1 MNTPLLSRH
10 FKSVLMLLLLCIVS
24 ASAVRAQYFTLSGSH
39 AYSLNSVNQVFDL
52 SPDAKIGVS
61 LRNDP
66 VSVNPAI
73 LTTFDP
79 ILGTPMDSKT
89 FGFGP
94 LGVMVAQ
101 VGSSL
106 RAVVLTSEGG
116 PRQIYLFDI
125 SSTGQL
131 TQLAS
136 TQLTTSSSDGGS
148 NLVLSGSAQAGFVI
162 VFTDSGS
169 DLVSFSLVDGGIL
182 NRLALP
188 GIASTLEMKETSNS
202 RRLVFRVGNALK
214 VVNALNPNQLIESGS
229 VQLLSNGEFSGAPDD
244 GVAFSNDG
252 RYVFVG
258 NQIFNFAAIDLN
270 LMQIIGTI
278 PGNDFRFGRVRIFEA
293 NQERRLAILSSPS
306 GTGGTMSILLVNA
319 NDPANL
325 SIISQYTPLS
335 NESFFYKS
343 DFAFSHDGSRLF
355 AAPKEKLIA
364 FDLPTFNKAWEQ
376 PVPGS
381 ALQVHQLKVYGP
393 NDEVLGAWD
402 VSGGLGVNAIF
413 GAFPAVPP
421 NVSINETSTN
431 NEGDGS
437 VDFTIS
443 LSSSA
448 APHKVVVNYA
458 IADGTATQGS
468 DYTNTVGTV
477 TFEPGIT
484 TKVISVP
491 ILNDALDEFDET
503 FTMNIESAS
512 PGIITAS
519 QSTATILDDDP
530 PPSVSINDVS
540 ILEGNSGTRN
550 LTFTVSLSAA
560 SGKQISVTY
569 ATADDT
575 AKAVDD
581 YTAATG
587 AVMFSPGQTT
597 SPITIQIKV
606 DTLSEDNEAFVVNLS
621 NPVNATIA
629 DGIGIGTISN
639 DDSPILATEQN
650 SQRAIALDLVTFI
663 RDPFP
668 LNNPN
673 YLGPDQRT
681 RINLFTTNLI
691 VTPALVVTAQ
701 ALDSQ
706 NTVYELP
713 IESIGSLP
721 NAVGLAQIIVKL
733 PDGISA
739 GDLRLSIT
747 ARARSSNVVLVGI
760 TP

>member
-1 MNTPLLSRH
+1 
-10 FKSVLMLLLLCIVS
+10 
-24 ASAVRAQYFTLSGSH
+24 
-39 AYSLNSVNQVFDL
+39 VNQVFDL

>member
-1 MNTPLLSRH
+1 
-10 FKSVLMLLLLCIVS
+10 MLLLVCIVS
-24 ASAVRAQYFTLSGSH
+24 ASAVRAQYFTLSGWH
-39 AYSLNSVNQVFDL
+39 AYSLNSINQVFDL
-52 SPDAKIGVS
+52 SPDGKIGVS

-66 VSVNPAI
+66 VSTHPAI

-94 LGVMVAQ
+94 LGVTVAQ

-116 PRQIYLFDI
+116 PRRIYLFDI

-136 TQLTTSSSDGGS
+136 TQLTTSSGDGGS
-148 NLVLSGSAQAGFVI
+148 NLVLSGTAQAGFVM
-162 VFTDSGS
+162 VFANSGAE
-169 DLVSFSLVDGGIL
+169 LVSFSLVDGGIL
-182 NRLALP
+182 TRLALT
-188 GIASTLEMKETSNS
+188 GITSTLEMKETSNS
-202 RRLVFRVGNALK
+202 RRLVFRQGNVVK

-229 VQLLSNGEFSGAPDD
+229 VQLVPNGEFSAIPFD
-244 GVAFSNDG
+244 GIAFSNDG
-252 RYVFVG
+252 RYVFFG
-258 NQIFNFAAIDLN
+258 NQFFNFAAIDLN
-270 LMQIIGTI
+270 SMQIVGTI
-278 PGNDFRFGRVRIFEA
+278 PGNNFRFGRVRIFEA
-293 NQERRLAILSSPS
+293 NGERRLAILNSPS
-306 GTGGTMSILLVNA
+306 GTVNTMSILLVNA

-325 SIISQYTPLS
+325 SIINQYTPPFE
-335 NESFFYKS
+335 ESFFYKS

-376 PVPGS
+376 PVSGG

-402 VSGGLGVNAIF
+402 VSGGLGFTAIF

-421 NVSINETSTN
+421 NVSINETSTI
-431 NEGDGS
+431 NEGGGS
-437 VDFTIS
+437 VNFTIS

-448 APHKVVVNYA
+448 APHKVTVNYA
-458 IADGTATQGS
+458 TADGTATQGS
-468 DYTNTVGTV
+468 DYTSTAGTV
-477 TFEPGIT
+477 TFEPGVT
-484 TKVISVP
+484 TRVISVP
-491 ILNDALDEFDET
+491 ILDDALDEVDET
-503 FTMNIESAS
+503 FKMNILSAS
-512 PGIITAS
+512 PGIIIAG

-530 PPSVSINDVS
+530 PPSLSINDVS
-540 ILEGNSGTRN
+540 ISEGNFGVRSLN
-550 LTFTVSLSAA
+550 FTVSLSAA
-560 SGKQISVTY
+560 SGKQITVSY

-581 YTAATG
+581 YTPATG
-587 AVMFSPGQTT
+587 GVTISPGQTT
-597 SPITIQIKV
+597 STISIQIKV
-606 DTLSEDNEAFVVNLS
+606 DTLSEDNETFVVNLS

-629 DGIGIGTISN
+629 DGTGIGTISN

-650 SQRAIALDLVTFI
+650 SQRAIALDLVTLI

-673 YLGPDQRT
+673 YFGQDHRT
-681 RINLFTTNLI
+681 RLSLFTTNLI
-691 VTPALVVTAQ
+691 FTPGLVVTVQ
-701 ALDSQ
+701 AMDSQ
-706 NTVYELP
+706 NVVYQLP
-713 IESIGSLP
+713 VETIGSLP
-721 NAVGLAQIIVKL
+721 NDVGLTQIIVKL
-733 PDGISA
+733 PDGIPA
-739 GDLRLSIT
+739 GDLRVSIT

>member
-1 MNTPLLSRH
+1 
-10 FKSVLMLLLLCIVS
+10 MLLLVCIVS
-24 ASAVRAQYFTLSGSH
+24 ASAVRAQYFTLSGWH
-39 AYSLNSVNQVFDL
+39 AYSLNSINQVFDL
-52 SPDAKIGVS
+52 SPDGKIGVS

-66 VSVNPAI
+66 VSTHPAI

-94 LGVMVAQ
+94 LGVTVAQ

-116 PRQIYLFDI
+116 PRRIYLFDI

-136 TQLTTSSSDGGS
+136 TQLTTSSGDGGS
-148 NLVLSGSAQAGFVI
+148 NLVLSGTAQAGFVM
-162 VFTDSGS
+162 VFANSGAE
-169 DLVSFSLVDGGIL
+169 LVSFSLVDGGIL
-182 NRLALP
+182 NRLALT
-188 GIASTLEMKETSNS
+188 GITSTLEMKETSNS
-202 RRLVFRVGNALK
+202 RRLVFRQGNVVK

-229 VQLLSNGEFSGAPDD
+229 VQLVPNGEFSAIPFD
-244 GVAFSNDG
+244 GIAFSNDG
-252 RYVFVG
+252 RYVFFG
-258 NQIFNFAAIDLN
+258 NQFFNFAAIDLN
-270 LMQIIGTI
+270 SMQIVGTI
-278 PGNDFRFGRVRIFEA
+278 PGNNFRFGRVRIFEA
-293 NQERRLAILSSPS
+293 NGERRLAILNSPS
-306 GTGGTMSILLVNA
+306 GTVNTMSILLVNA

-325 SIISQYTPLS
+325 SIINQYTPPFE
-335 NESFFYKS
+335 ESFFYKS

-376 PVPGS
+376 PVSGG

-402 VSGGLGVNAIF
+402 VSGGLGFTAIF

-421 NVSINETSTN
+421 NVSINETSTI
-431 NEGDGS
+431 NEGGGS
-437 VDFTIS
+437 VNFTIS

-448 APHKVVVNYA
+448 APHKVTVNYA
-458 IADGTATQGS
+458 TADGTATQGS
-468 DYTNTVGTV
+468 DYTSTAGTV
-477 TFEPGIT
+477 TFEPGVT
-484 TKVISVP
+484 TRVISVP
-491 ILNDALDEFDET
+491 ILDDALDEVDET
-503 FTMNIESAS
+503 FKMNILSAS
-512 PGIITAS
+512 PGIIIAG

-530 PPSVSINDVS
+530 PPSLSINDVS
-540 ILEGNSGTRN
+540 ISEGNFGVRSLN
-550 LTFTVSLSAA
+550 FTVSLSAA
-560 SGKQISVTY
+560 SGKQITVSY

-581 YTAATG
+581 YTPATG
-587 AVMFSPGQTT
+587 GVTISPGQTT
-597 SPITIQIKV
+597 STISIQIKV
-606 DTLSEDNEAFVVNLS
+606 DTLSEDNETFVVNLS

-629 DGIGIGTISN
+629 DGTGIGTISN

-650 SQRAIALDLVTFI
+650 SQRAIALDLVTLI

-673 YLGPDQRT
+673 YFGQDHRT
-681 RINLFTTNLI
+681 RLSLFTTNLI
-691 VTPALVVTAQ
+691 FTPGLVVTAQ
-701 ALDSQ
+701 AMDSQ
-706 NTVYELP
+706 NVVYQLP
-713 IESIGSLP
+713 VETIGSLP
-721 NAVGLAQIIVKL
+721 NDVGLTQIIVKL
-733 PDGISA
+733 PDGIPA
-739 GDLRLSIT
+739 GDLRVSIT

>member
-1 MNTPLLSRH
+1 
-10 FKSVLMLLLLCIVS
+10 MLLLLCIVS